1 MKYPFKTLV
10 LASSLLSLAALTG
23 CGVVAAGV
31 AAPSILKQE
40 KVNITNASHAAADI
54 LVQQSQRRFD
64 RQDNLLVVADLEEDI
79 DMGAKEV
86 RANPRVGKLISGQM
100 RTRFLQ
106 LGYNIFENVHT
117 QGSKNPAIV
126 TGTYSIRG
134 NKMQVYLRMTN
145 RRTGEVLGIHEYSLP
160 VTYDIKKYMTP
171 DENGLPPMP
180 HLI

>member
-1 MKYPFKTLV
+1 MI
-10 LASSLLSLAALTG
+10 SLAG

-40 KVNITNASHAAADI
+40 KVNVTNASHAAADI
-54 LVQQSQRRFD
+54 LAQQSQKRFD
-64 RQDNLLVVADLEEDI
+64 RQENLLIVADLEEDI
-79 DMGAKEV
+79 NMDAKEV
-86 RANPRVGKLISGQM
+86 RANPRVGKLIAGQM

-117 QGSKNPAIV
+117 QGSKNTGLV

-134 NKMQVYLRMTN
+134 NRMQVYLRMTN
-145 RRTGEVLGIHEYSLP
+145 RRTGEVLAIHEYSLP
-160 VTYDIKKYMTP
+160 ITYDIKKYMTP
-171 DENGLPPMP
+171 DESGLPPMP

>member
-1 MKYPFKTLV
+1 MMKHPFPAISTAFLALLLV
-10 LASSLLSLAALTG
+10 SG

-40 KVNITNASHAAADI
+40 KVNVANASHAAADI
-54 LVQQSQRRFD
+54 LAQQSQKRFD
-64 RQDNLLVVADLEEDI
+64 RQENLLIVSDLEEDI
-79 DMGAKEV
+79 DMDAKEV
-86 RANPRVGKLISGQM
+86 RANPRVGKLIAGQM

-117 QGSKNPAIV
+117 QGSKNTGLV

-134 NKMQVYLRMTN
+134 TKMQVYVRMTN
-145 RRTGEVLGIHEYSLP
+145 RRTGEVLAIHEYSLP
-160 VTYDIKKYMTP
+160 VTYDIKKYMTS